1 MEPEPGSLHERLRI
15 VAGQRSYR
23 SLAEITGQNTET
35 VRRYMLGAAPS
46 IEFVSSMCDRFG
58 VSAEWMLTG
67 RGPMRE
73 KDGRRHALS
82 TSSPSDLL
90 AAVAGALEKL
100 TDRVDRID
108 AYVQTLETR
117 LRAAG
122 ANGTSPVTAPG
133 PDAEATKRQPPENSA
148 QAQGRADST
157 RSGAAPPAGEGP
169 TPYPA
174 PDVEPGYRALWIAN
188 AVPQRPRT
196 NAG

>member
-23 SLAEITGQNTET
+23 SIGEITNQNTET

-46 IEFVSSMCDRFG
+46 IEFVSAMCDRFG

-100 TDRVDRID
+100 TDRVDRIET
-108 AYVQTLETR
+108 YVQTLETR

-122 ANGTSPVTAPG
+122 GAGGTPEIVTFTPPTTDATAAPTDSADEPGTASDTVPPG
-133 PDAEATKRQPPENSA
+133 P
-148 QAQGRADST
+148 G
-157 RSGAAPPAGEGP
+157 
-169 TPYPA
+169 PYPA

-196 NAG
+196 NPG

>member
-23 SLAEITGQNTET
+23 ALGEITAQNTET
-35 VRRYMLGAAPS
+35 VRRYMQGAAPS
-46 IEFVSSMCDRFG
+46 IEFVSAMCEKFA

-100 TDRVDRID
+100 TDRVDRIE

-122 ANGTSPVTAPG
+122 AAVPSAPASPPLHAP
-133 PDAEATKRQPPENSA
+133 S
-148 QAQGRADST
+148 
-157 RSGAAPPAGEGP
+157 AAPHPESGP
-169 TPYPA
+169 RGGGPYPA
-174 PDVEPGYRALWIAN
+174 PDAEPTYRALWIAG